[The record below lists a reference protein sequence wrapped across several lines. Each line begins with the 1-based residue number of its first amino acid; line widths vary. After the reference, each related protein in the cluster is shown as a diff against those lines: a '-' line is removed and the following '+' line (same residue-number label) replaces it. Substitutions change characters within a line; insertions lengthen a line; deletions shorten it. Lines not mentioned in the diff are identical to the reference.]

1 MPEKEKT
8 KTKTWRRVDYFKVDQ
23 SLEAEK
29 MLLTRKKLTLKWFQK
44 Q

>member
-23 SLEAEK
+23 SLVGIKAFN
-29 MLLTRKKLTLKWFQK
+29 KKKS
-44 Q
+44 